1 MYCRFLRASGAAL
14 IALLASLSAA
24 SAHCVVGNRFF
35 PATLAIDDPCVA
47 DELSLPTI
55 AWTKSGDVPAIREI
69 DISGE
74 FSKRITENFG
84 ISIGSTWTRLNVPG
98 GPNASGFQNL
108 ETSFKYQVLTVPS
121 AEFVMSASV
130 DVEWGGTGASQ
141 VGAEKLSTITPTLF
155 IGKGFGELPESA
167 RFLRPFAVTGQ
178 FGYAFPTNS
187 TTIAGFDPD
196 SGLPDVER
204 NPSFFVYGASL
215 QYSMPY
221 LKSHVADLGLP
232 DVVNRLIFLVEAQ
245 FASPAAN
252 NQLAGVRT
260 TGTINPGVIYIGDK
274 YQLALEAIVPINRD
288 SGSNVGVVAQL
299 HLYLDDIFP
308 QTFGRPLLA
317 AR

>member
-1 MYCRFLRASGAAL
+1 MPCRLLRAAGAGF

-55 AWTKSGDVPAIREI
+55 SWTKSGDLPPIRET

-74 FSKRITENFG
+74 FSKRITDNFG
-84 ISIGSTWTRLNVPG
+84 ISIGSTWTRLHIPG
-98 GPNASGFQNL
+98 GSNASGFQNF
-108 ETSFKYQVLTVPS
+108 ETSFKYQFLTVPS
-121 AEFVMSASV
+121 AEFVMSASL
-130 DVEWGGTGASQ
+130 DVEWGGTGAAQ
-141 VGAEKLSTITPTLF
+141 VGADKFTTLTPTLF
-155 IGKGFGELPESA
+155 IGKGFGGLPDAA
-167 RFLRPFAVTGQ
+167 RFQRPFAVTAQ
-178 FGYAFPTNS
+178 FGYAIPTSRS
-187 TTIAGFDPD
+187 TITGFDPD
-196 SGLPDVER
+196 TGVPDINEH
-204 NPSFFVYGASL
+204 PSFFVYGGSL

-221 LKSHVADLGLP
+221 LKANVVDLGLP
-232 DVVNRLIFLVEAQ
+232 DVVNRLIFLVETQ

-252 NQLAGVRT
+252 NALAGLRT
-260 TGTINPGVIYIGDK
+260 TGTINPGVIYVGDK
-274 YQLALEAIVPINRD
+274 YQLVLEAIIPVNRD
-288 SGSNVGVVAQL
+288 SGGNVGVVAQL